1 MKMMGKIMVKTV
13 GNRLES
19 GWQRWLESNSRVTM
33 EGWEPCTKLEGVCI
47 SVTNRTAF
55 RIMCLWYSNAVQFFL
70 IFSEH
75 LEQVQCC

>member
-1 MKMMGKIMVKTV
+1 MEIDWKVV
-13 GNRLES
+13 GNAGS
-19 GWQRWLESNSRVTM
+19 KVTIEVG